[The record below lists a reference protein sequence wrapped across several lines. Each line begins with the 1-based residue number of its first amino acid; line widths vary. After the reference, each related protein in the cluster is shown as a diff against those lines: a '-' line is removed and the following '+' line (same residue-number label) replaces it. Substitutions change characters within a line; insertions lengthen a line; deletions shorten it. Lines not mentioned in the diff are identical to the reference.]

1 MPQRPRLAYTASLA
15 RQGAAALV
23 LSLCAAQASAA
34 YNAAYCQSV
43 ANTLNIH
50 WEAVSGPFAPCAGI
64 EFTDATVAD
73 AAGGTVS
80 MIGMS
85 VSDETC
91 VGMSMYTLSLTP
103 DTLQLTGSDTYYDV
117 PMTLTRGPGE
127 QCFVGIWSQGDNVY
141 EAHIWA
147 EAFPLLPPAPTSVP
161 GPAGALLALQVR
173 WCCGAKPKLTKNYQ
187 IHSTMPR

>member
-85 VSDETC
+85 VS
-91 VGMSMYTLSLTP
+91 VG
-103 DTLQLTGSDTYYDV
+103 G
-117 PMTLTRGPGE
+117 GIG
-127 QCFVGIWSQGDNVY
+127 FVGLVTPHMIRLIVGAN
-141 EAHIWA
+141 HRRT
-147 EAFPLLPPAPTSVP
+147 LPACLY
-161 GPAGALLALQVR
+161 GGAIFLLLADLISRTILAPAVLPVGVVTSII
-173 WCCGAKPKLTKNYQ
+173 GAAAFLVIFLRTK
-187 IHSTMPR
+187 RRERA

>member
-1 MPQRPRLAYTASLA
+1 MS
-15 RQGAAALV
+15 
-23 LSLCAAQASAA
+23 
-34 YNAAYCQSV
+34 
-43 ANTLNIH
+43 
-50 WEAVSGPFAPCAGI
+50 
-64 EFTDATVAD
+64 TVAD

-85 VSDETC
+85 VSDEAC

-127 QCFVGIWSQGDNVY
+127 QCFVGTWAAGADAY

-147 EAFPLLPPAPTSVP
+147 GAFPLLQPSATPVP
-161 GPAGALLALQVR
+161 GPAGALLALLAAMV
-173 WCCGAKPKLTKNYQ
+173 GAAGALVLRRKA
-187 IHSTMPR
+187 